1 MSGPSTGAGK
11 LIAAAGG
18 PGAVIGI
25 GASILGG
32 IFGAGAARR
41 QQRAAAKEVKRL
53 NNKLESLENNRQ
65 EIIDP
70 YAGITNLS
78 GMITDRSDMMS
89 NSYANLSVATKAAE
103 MKIEEADI
111 ALANTLD
118 TLRAT
123 GSGAGG
129 ATALAQAALQS
140 KKEVTASIEDQEVN
154 NEKLR
159 AQGEAS
165 LEQRRIA
172 EKQRV
177 EGVQLSQAEK
187 VQTAEAQGA
196 AFVFSQKENRETQ
209 QLDRTAAQ
217 LDNAMQAQAAA
228 QQAGTS
234 ALTGALGGIASAF
247 SDRRLK
253 KNIKLIGKSPSGLN
267 IYMFEY
273 INKVFGDGIFQGV
286 MSDEIP
292 KEAVVKSKNGY
303 DRVDYSKLDVE
314 FKQI

>member
-1 MSGPSTGAGK
+1 MSGPSTTPGK

-177 EGVQLSQAEK
+177 EGVQLTQAEK

-196 AFVFSQKENRETQ
+196 AFVYSQKESRETQ

-217 LDNAMQAQAAA
+217 LENAMQAQAAA

-273 INKVFGDGIFQGV
+273 INKVLGDGIFQGV

>member
-1 MSGPSTGAGK
+1 MSGASTTPGK

-53 NNKLESLENNRQ
+53 TNKLESLENNRQ

-140 KKEVTASIEDQEVN
+140 KKEVAASIEDQEVN

-159 AQGEAS
+159 AQGEDN

-187 VQTAEAQGA
+187 VQTAEAQGK

-217 LDNAMQAQAAA
+217 LDNAIQAQAQAA
-228 QQAGTS
+228 QAGSS

-273 INKVFGDGIFQGV
+273 INKVLGDGIFQGV

>member
-1 MSGPSTGAGK
+1 MSGPSTGVGK
-11 LIAAAGG
+11 LIASAGG

-53 NNKLESLENNRQ
+53 TNKLESLENNRQ

-177 EGVQLSQAEK
+177 EGVQLTQAEK

-234 ALTGALGGIASAF
+234 ALTGALGGIAEAF

-273 INKVFGDGIFQGV
+273 INKVLGDGIFQGV

>member
-1 MSGPSTGAGK
+1 MGVATGVAIAGLAVGVGAGV
-11 LIAAAGG
+11 A
-18 PGAVIGI
+18 GAVDANNKAKDAQGKQ
-25 GASILGG
+25 GDLD
-32 IFGAGAARR
+32 AALKD
-41 QQRAAAKEVKRL
+41 QRA
-53 NNKLESLENNRQ
+53 SMQ
-65 EIIDP
+65 EITNP
-70 YAGITNLS
+70 YAGI
-78 GMITDRSDMMS
+78 S
-89 NSYANLSVATKAAE
+89 NQYANLGVATKAANFQA
-103 MKIEEADI
+103 KEADK

-118 TLRAT
+118 TLRAS
-123 GSGAGG
+123 GAGAGG
-129 ATALAQAALQS
+129 ATALAQAALKS
-140 KKEVTASIEDQEVN
+140 KQGISASIEQQETAN
-154 NEKLR
+154 QKLR

-177 EGVQLSQAEK
+177 EGVQLTQAEK

-196 AFVFSQKENRETQ
+196 AFVYSQKESRETQ

-217 LDNAMQAQAAA
+217 LENAMQAQAAA

-273 INKVFGDGIFQGV
+273 INKVLGDGIFQGV
-286 MSDEIP
+286 MSDETP

>member
-1 MSGPSTGAGK
+1 MSGPSTTPGK

-177 EGVQLSQAEK
+177 EGVQLTQAEK

-196 AFVFSQKENRETQ
+196 AFVYSQKESRETQ

-217 LDNAMQAQAAA
+217 LENAMQAQAAA

-253 KNIKLIGKSPSGLN
+253 KNIKLIGKSSSGLN

-273 INKVFGDGIFQGV
+273 INKVLGDGIFQGV

>member
-53 NNKLESLENNRQ
+53 TNKLESLENNRQ

>member
-1 MSGPSTGAGK
+1 MSGPSTTPGK

-177 EGVQLSQAEK
+177 EGVQLTQAEK

-196 AFVFSQKENRETQ
+196 AFVYSQKESRETQ

-217 LDNAMQAQAAA
+217 LENAMQAQAAA

-273 INKVFGDGIFQGV
+273 INKVLGDGIFQGV
-286 MSDEIP
+286 MSDETP